1 MTACLHD
8 GDGMTARRHAATVP
22 PVLTLAIG
30 SPKGGVGKTVTSVH
44 LATIAAVALGLRV
57 LLVDGDE
64 NRSSLD
70 WVTRAGDASPLDV
83 AAGTP
88 DEVRRLR
95 QGSGYDLAVVDL
107 PGAREGAFRA
117 VLTGT
122 GDGPVADYLLVPTGA
137 EVMDLRPVVR
147 VVRHEVVPLPL
158 PHALVLCKVP
168 TEAVP
173 RARERQAQLR
183 TGSGLSV
190 ASTIV
195 RRYAVVDEAV
205 ERSVTVLDIPG
216 AHSYARR
223 VEDDYR
229 ALAAETFGAM
239 GLDTAKLRGD
249 APWLG

>member
-1 MTACLHD
+1 M
-8 GDGMTARRHAATVP
+8 
-22 PVLTLAIG
+22 LTLAIG

-44 LATIAAVALGLRV
+44 LATIAAAVLGLRV
-57 LLVDGDE
+57 LLIDGDE

-70 WVTRAGDASPLDV
+70 WVTRAGDSSPIDV
-83 AAGTP
+83 APGTP

-95 QGSGYDLAVVDL
+95 RGTGYDLAVVDL
-107 PGAREGAFRA
+107 PGAREGAFQA
-117 VLTGT
+117 VLTGD

-147 VVRHEVVPLPL
+147 VVRHEVVPLGL
-158 PHALVLCKVP
+158 PYAVVFTRVP

-190 ASTIV
+190 ASTVV

-205 ERSVTVLDIPG
+205 EKSVTVLDIAG

-239 GLDTAKLRGD
+239 GMDVGKLRED
-249 APWLG
+249 AEWLG

>member
-1 MTACLHD
+1 M
-8 GDGMTARRHAATVP
+8 
-22 PVLTLAIG
+22 LTLAIG

-44 LATIAAVALGLRV
+44 LATIAARVLGMRV

-70 WVTRAGDASPLDV
+70 WITRAGDSSPLDV

-88 DEVRRLR
+88 DEVRQLR
-95 QGSGYDLAVVDL
+95 RGTGYDLAVVDL
-107 PGAREGAFRA
+107 PGAREGAFLA

-122 GDGPVADYLLVPTGA
+122 GTGPVADYLLVPTGA

-147 VVRHEVVPLPL
+147 VIRHEVASLDLPY
-158 PHALVLCKVP
+158 ALVFTRVP

-183 TGSGLSV
+183 AGSGLSV
-190 ASTIV
+190 ASTVI

-205 ERSVTVLDIPG
+205 ERSCTVLDIPG
-216 AHSYARR
+216 KHHYARR
-223 VEDDYR
+223 VEDDYL

-239 GLDTAKLRGD
+239 GMDTAALRRD
-249 APWLG
+249 AAWLG

>member
-1 MTACLHD
+1 M
-8 GDGMTARRHAATVP
+8 
-22 PVLTLAIG
+22 LTLAIG

-44 LATIAAVALGLRV
+44 LATIAAAVLGLRV

-83 AAGTP
+83 APGTP

-95 QGSGYDLAVVDL
+95 RGSGYDLAVVDL
-107 PGAREGAFRA
+107 PGAREGAFQA

-147 VVRHEVVPLPL
+147 VIRHEVIPLGL
-158 PHALVLCKVP
+158 PYALVLCKVP
-168 TEAVP
+168 TEALP
-173 RARERQAQLR
+173 RARERQARLHAS
-183 TGSGLSV
+183 SGLSV
-190 ASTIV
+190 AATIV
-195 RRYAVVDEAV
+195 RRYTIVDEAV
-205 ERSVTVLDIPG
+205 EKNLTVLDIPG
-216 AHSYARR
+216 GHSYARR

-239 GLDTAKLRGD
+239 GMDVAKLRGD
-249 APWLG
+249 ASWLG